1 MSLEGKLYSL
11 LNKLEKGGERVA
23 ESVLEKARRLK
34 PKTVKEEMLLRQVI
48 ELADYYLRR
57 RFESGK

>member
-1 MSLEGKLYSL
+1 MSLEAKLYSL